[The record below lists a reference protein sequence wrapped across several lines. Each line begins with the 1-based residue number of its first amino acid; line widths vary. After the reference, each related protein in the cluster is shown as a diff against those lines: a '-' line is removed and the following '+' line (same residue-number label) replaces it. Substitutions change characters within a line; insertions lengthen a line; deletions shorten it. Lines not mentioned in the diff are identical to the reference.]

1 MQKLYIDYIEFYITH
16 VCNLACNGCNRFNDR
31 KLVGTQK
38 WKDYKSIYKKW
49 SEQLDIGYSALM
61 GGEPLLN
68 GTLYEWVDGITTIW
82 PNLTLEIVSN
92 GFLLP
97 KHKRLYQYL
106 LNKKVKLEIGVHNK
120 IHTKKIVKN
129 VEDFLEGSLT
139 YEFDNTPYRNKLVI
153 TDSNNVRIQV
163 SYNWWFHQGAIIKKD
178 GYETLH
184 NSDVLIAHNN
194 CHSKTCHHFDK
205 GRLYKCGPSALF
217 SQYDEQKGLV
227 LSEEDRKLI
236 KNVKS
241 ICVEDSFST
250 KQEFLQKIKDPI
262 PQCKFCPEVYHGDQI
277 FAQEKKNLI
286 ASV

>member
-38 WKDYKSIYKKW
+38 WKDYESIYKKW
-49 SEQLDIGYSALM
+49 GEQLDIGYSSIM
-61 GGEPLLN
+61 GGETLLN
-68 GTLYEWVDGITTIW
+68 GTLYEWLDGIQTIW
-82 PNLTLEIVSN
+82 PNLTLDIVSN

-97 KHKRLYQYL
+97 KHKKLYQYL
-106 LNKKVKLEIGVHNK
+106 LNKKVNLEIGVHNK
-120 IHTKKIVKN
+120 IHTKKIKKN
-129 VEDFLEGSLT
+129 VEDFLEGNLT

-153 TDSNNVRIQV
+153 TDSNDVSIQI
-163 SYNWWFHQGAIIKKD
+163 SYNWWFHQGAIIKRD

-184 NSDVLIAHNN
+184 NSDVTIAHNN

-217 SQYDEQKGLV
+217 SQYDEQKRLV
-227 LSEEDRKLI
+227 LSVEDRKLI

-241 ICVEDSFST
+241 ICVEDSFSI
-250 KQEFLQKIKDPI
+250 KQQFLQTIKDPI
-262 PQCKFCPEVYHGDQI
+262 PQCKFCPEVYHGKQI
-277 FAQEKKNLI
+277 FAEEKKNLI
-286 ASV
+286 VSV